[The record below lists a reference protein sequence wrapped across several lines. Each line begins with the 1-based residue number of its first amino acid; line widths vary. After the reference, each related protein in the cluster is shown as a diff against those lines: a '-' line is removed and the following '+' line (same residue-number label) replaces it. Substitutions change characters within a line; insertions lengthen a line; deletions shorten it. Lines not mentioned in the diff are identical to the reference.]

1 MLGIVAKI
9 KVKEGMQQQFE
20 AAAGKLVAAVRAKEP
35 GCKLYALHRSEDP
48 LVYVFM
54 ERYVDQAATEA
65 HRASDHFKTLGRE
78 MGPFMDGKP
87 EILRLTEVE

>member
-9 KVKEGMQQQFE
+9 KVKDGMQQQFE
-20 AAAGKLVAAVRAKEP
+20 DVAKKLVAAVHANEP

-65 HRASDHFKTLGRE
+65 HRASEHFKTLGRE
-78 MGPFMDGKP
+78 MGPFMDGRP
-87 EILRLTEVE
+87 EIMRLSEVE